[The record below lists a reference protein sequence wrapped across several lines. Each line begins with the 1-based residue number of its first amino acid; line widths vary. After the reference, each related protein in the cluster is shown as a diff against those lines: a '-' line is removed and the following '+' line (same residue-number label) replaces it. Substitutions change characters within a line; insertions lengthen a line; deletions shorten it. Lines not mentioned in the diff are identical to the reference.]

1 VEPAAALVAGGAE
14 RTRVGTVE
22 AAGGSLVLKSFVGH
36 TFSYDDDTSAAADGD
51 GDGGGGGAGAPQRVT
66 IEVEAEPPTADGAP
80 GGGFYVLGASLAPPI
95 VVACGTTKGA
105 IRLQASDVT

>member
-1 VEPAAALVAGGAE
+1 MAGGAE

-51 GDGGGGGAGAPQRVT
+51 GGAGAPQRVT